1 MPKKKRKPLNKL
13 ERKLRRKII
22 WNRILV
28 TIVLLGI
35 LGLAAGSTAIYT
47 IIKSCSIEL
56 NVSDFKSSE
65 NTIIYDRNGEEIT
78 RVGIENRVN
87 ITYDRIPQVV
97 VDAFV
102 AVEDSRYFEH
112 AGFDIPRFA
121 KSALVNVLTRSIAQG
136 GSTLTMQMVKNTY
149 FVTDESLAPNTVD
162 RKVQEIYLAMKA
174 EKVISKKK
182 IFELYINK
190 INFGGSA
197 RGIQTGA
204 KYYFNKDV
212 SELTLNEAAVLAG
225 VINGPNLYNPYY
237 NVDWCENRRWEVLY
251 QMVNH
256 GYISQ
261 TEMDACIAV
270 PIENLL
276 CGQSRGYGDDTTA
289 DLQSYIDEVL
299 REIEEITGEDPYTTP
314 MRVYTAMDPAAQ
326 KAADEICQGKTIDYL
341 GDNYFQV
348 GFAVVNN
355 HTGEIVALGGGR
367 GRVGE
372 RTFNFATDTMAS
384 PGSSIKPILGYAL
397 AFNYAGV
404 STADEEWD
412 KPTKWEWT
420 DIEFGNA
427 GGREFGMLNI
437 YDCLARSLNIPAIKL
452 LRKARAAMGENN
464 EKTVINYM
472 KAIGFDSW
480 VADNFAEQYGIGGA
494 SMMASP
500 LQMAGAQA
508 MLLNGGVYIEPHCIT
523 RIEYLD
529 SSLEPYV
536 PDYQGI
542 QVLTPQAAYLVCDLL
557 KNNVDHHEWLPNVGV
572 VQRNYPV
579 YSKTGSSN
587 WDSDAAKALGVPNGS
602 MRDHWQ
608 NTSTEQ
614 FTIGVWTGY
623 ESASKDHR
631 SYFSD
636 AASNYNYAG
645 KIGSILID
653 VLAQSYGT
661 PTTGVSRPS
670 GLTSVT
676 FVRGSWPYITPPSW
690 CPKEYIVTGIAYN
703 PKTVSWKNPTIEQ
716 ITGLEAYTSAYK
728 TTYNTSGTSS
738 TTEVSV
744 VVKWP
749 YYPLAYDQ
757 IISKEETEGGRN
769 GIPSNPYKWEI
780 NGAIMDVAEIYLDGD
795 YVDTVSVSAFEDTVS
810 RDHSKEVDLTF
821 FNLTPGVHVI
831 TVSGYYTY
839 ANAPVSCNPI
849 VDECTF
855 TVKEPP
861 TPEPEPTPVPPDP
874 TLIDG

>member
-1 MPKKKRKPLNKL
+1 MANKKKRPLTKL
-13 ERKLRRKII
+13 EKKLRRRIV
-22 WNRILV
+22 WNRIL
-28 TIVLLGI
+28 IIILLVGI
-35 LGLAAGSTAIYT
+35 LGVACGSAAIYT
-47 IIKSCSIEL
+47 IIKSCSITL
-56 NVSDFKSSE
+56 DVTDFKSTE
-65 NTIIYDRNGEEIT
+65 TTTIFDRNGEEIA
-78 RVGIENRVN
+78 RVGVENRIN
-87 ITYDRIPQVV
+87 ITYDQIPQVV
-97 VDAFV
+97 IDAFV

-121 KSALVNVLTRSIAQG
+121 KSAIVNVLTRSIAQG

-149 FVTDESLAPNTVD
+149 FVTDEALAPNTVD
-162 RKVQEIYLAMKA
+162 RKVQEIYLAMQA
-174 EKVISKKK
+174 EKIISKKK

-190 INFGGSA
+190 INFGGST

-212 SELTLNEAAVLAG
+212 SELTLNEAAILAG
-225 VINGPNLYNPYY
+225 VIIGPNLYNPYY
-237 NVDWCENRRWEVLY
+237 NVDYCESRRWEVLY

-256 GYISQ
+256 GYITQ
-261 TEMDACIAV
+261 EEMDACLAI
-270 PIENLL
+270 PIQNLL
-276 CGQSRGYGDDTTA
+276 SGQSRGYGENTTT
-289 DLQSYIDEVL
+289 DLQSYIDQVL
-299 REIEEITGEDPYTTP
+299 NEIEEITGEDPYTTP

-341 GDNYFQV
+341 GDDYFQV

-367 GRVGE
+367 GRTGE
-372 RTFNFATDTMAS
+372 RTFSFATDTMAS
-384 PGSSIKPILGYAL
+384 PGSSIKPILDYAL

-404 STADEEWD
+404 STADEEYD

-420 DIEFGNA
+420 DIEFHNA

-464 EKTVINYM
+464 EKMVINYM

-508 MLLNGGVYIEPHCIT
+508 MLLNSGIYIEPHCIT

-529 SSLEPYV
+529 SSLEPYT

-542 QVLTPQAAYLVCDLL
+542 QVITPQAAYLTCDLL
-557 KNNVDHHEWLPNVGV
+557 KNNVDHHEWLPNVGEV
-572 VQRNYPV
+572 ERWYPV

-587 WDSDAAKALGVPNGS
+587 WDSDAAAALGVPNGS

-614 FTIGVWTGY
+614 FTVAVWTGY

-645 KIGSILID
+645 KIGGIMID
-653 VLAQSYGT
+653 TLAESYGV
-661 PTTGVSRPS
+661 PSNGVTRPS
-670 GLTSVT
+670 GLSSVT
-676 FVRGSWPYITPPSW
+676 FVKGSWPYITPPSY
-690 CPKEYIVTGIAYN
+690 CPKEMIVTGIAYN
-703 PKTVSWKNPTIEQ
+703 PKTVSWKDPSIEQ
-716 ITGLEAYTSAYK
+716 MTGLEAYVLEQSTK
-728 TTYNTSGTSS
+728 YNKEGTSS
-738 TTEVSV
+738 TTNLTVS
-744 VVKWP
+744 VKWP
-749 YYPLAYDQ
+749 AYPVAYDKVFTKQ
-757 IISKEETEGGRN
+757 ELEGGTD
-769 GIPSNPYKWEI
+769 GIPSNPNKEAVVGKLI
-780 NGAIMDVAEIYLDGD
+780 NVAEIYLDGEL
-795 YVDTVSVSAFEDTVS
+795 VETLNADTFEKKSTKDST
-810 RDHSKEVDLTF
+810 KEATLTF
-821 FNLTPGVHVI
+821 SNLTPGDHVI
-831 TVSGYYTY
+831 TVNGFYQFS
-839 ANAPVSCNPI
+839 NAKIQCDPVIDTATFFVQEGPKPEPI
-849 VDECTF
+849 
-855 TVKEPP
+855 P
-861 TPEPEPTPVPPDP
+861 TPEPVDP
-874 TLIDG
+874 TVPE